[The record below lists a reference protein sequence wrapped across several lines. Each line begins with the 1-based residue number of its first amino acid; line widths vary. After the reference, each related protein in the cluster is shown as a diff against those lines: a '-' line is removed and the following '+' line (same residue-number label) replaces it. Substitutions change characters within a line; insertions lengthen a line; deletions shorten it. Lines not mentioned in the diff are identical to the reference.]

1 VLDYRKSDQI
11 VTRPFLFNGKFLTAS
26 PTGVHRVAAELISGL
41 DKLVTE
47 QPREQWKSARLITPR
62 NARQMHLK
70 TIQQSSSGL
79 FTWQPWEQ
87 IDLPVLAR
95 KSLLINLC
103 NLAPLMAPACIT
115 MIHDAQVFLTPESYT
130 PAFRSFYQFM
140 LPRIGS
146 ASAAILTV
154 SEYSKKELVRFG
166 VASEDKIKVIHNGGD
181 HILACEAETSI
192 VAKLGLDPYKYVV
205 ALANTQA
212 HKNISILF
220 SAFSQDTMEKVRL
233 VLIGKASK
241 KEFESAGLV
250 PPANTVFAGA
260 VTDGQFRALME
271 QAAALAFPSTT
282 EGFGLPPLEAMYV
295 GCPVVAA
302 PCGALPEVC
311 GNAAAYVAPDDAL
324 GWAAALL
331 KLIEDER
338 LRRTAIDL
346 GVKQAKNFTWVASAR
361 KLQNIIE
368 VVSKTIDL

>member
-1 VLDYRKSDQI
+1 M
-11 VTRPFLFNGKFLTAS
+11 
-26 PTGVHRVAAELISGL
+26 HRVAAELIAGL

-47 QPREQWKSARLITPR
+47 EPGEAWRGARLITPR
-62 NARQMHLK
+62 NARQMHLR

-115 MIHDAQVFLTPESYT
+115 MIHDAQVFLTPESYSS
-130 PAFRSFYQFM
+130 AFRNFYQFM
-140 LPRIGS
+140 LPRIGA

-154 SEYSKKELVRFG
+154 SEYSKKQLVRFG
-166 VASEDKIKVIHNGGD
+166 VASEEKIKVIHNGGD
-181 HILACEAETSI
+181 HILACEAQSSI

-220 SAFSQDTMEKVRL
+220 KAFSQSTMEKVRL

-241 KEFESAGLV
+241 EEFESSGLR
-250 PPANTVFAGA
+250 PPPNTVFAGT

-311 GNAAAYVAPDDAL
+311 GNAAVYVAPDDAL
-324 GWAAALL
+324 GWAASLL
-331 KLIEDER
+331 EFVEDES
-338 LRRTAIDL
+338 LRRAAIDL
-346 GVKQAKNFTWVASAR
+346 GLKQAGNFTWGAGAR
-361 KLQNIIE
+361 KLQQIIE
-368 VVSKTIDL
+368 VVSKTVDLQR